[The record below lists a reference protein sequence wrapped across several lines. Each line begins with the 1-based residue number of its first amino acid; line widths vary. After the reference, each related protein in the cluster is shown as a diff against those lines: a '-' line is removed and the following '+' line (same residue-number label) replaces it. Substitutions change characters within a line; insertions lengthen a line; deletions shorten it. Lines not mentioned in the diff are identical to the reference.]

1 MFRYLECVKANYPDL
16 YRQLQIIKMSHD
28 PINFCCAAHSKLS
41 NFFHVYSQFHILDV
55 VEV

>member
-28 PINFCCAAHSKLS
+28 PINFRCAAWHCLVLLHLVLLLRTR
-41 NFFHVYSQFHILDV
+41 FL
-55 VEV
+55 